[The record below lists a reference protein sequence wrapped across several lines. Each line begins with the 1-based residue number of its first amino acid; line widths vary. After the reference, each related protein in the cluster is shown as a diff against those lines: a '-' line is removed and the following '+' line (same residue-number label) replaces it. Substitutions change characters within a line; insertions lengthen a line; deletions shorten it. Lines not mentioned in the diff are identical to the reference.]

1 MIHDLVYVFLVF
13 LIIGLIYFRYYTVTK
28 EGFYNNSGSVINLY
42 VKTARDKNLGLMY
55 RKEKLKENHGMLFD
69 YNRYG
74 IFTFWMKNTF
84 IPLEIIC
91 LDHNYQVLGIIKNM
105 KPHSKES
112 RTLDKPFRYAV
123 EVNRGTCR
131 KNGIT
136 EGSYVKFIEVNN
148 I

>member
-1 MIHDLVYVFLVF
+1 MIHDLVYAFLVF
-13 LIIGLIYFRYYTVTK
+13 LIIGLIYYRYYTVTQ

-42 VKTARDKNLGLMY
+42 VKTARDKNLGLMH

-91 LDHNYQVLGIIKNM
+91 LDHNYQVLGIIKKM
-105 KPHSKES
+105 KPHSTES

-136 EGSYVKFIEVNN
+136 EGSYVKFIEVNT